1 MPDRGG
7 RPSAEAPPLEMPAF
21 RKRTEPPKDQ
31 RGMGVVEIY
40 FLTLFHSVPYQVIYA
55 TKMQLV
61 VMML

>member
-31 RGMGVVEIY
+31 RSMGVLKIY
-40 FLTLFHSVPYQVIYA
+40 ILTLNSILYHVTSV

-61 VMML
+61 MML